1 MAKKEYKGYS
11 DEQMEDVQSIQAKQE
26 EICRM
31 VRRIWC
37 EPLLDKLTDMV
48 KRIYRRGSK

>member
-1 MAKKEYKGYS
+1 MSKKEYKGYTE
-11 DEQMEDVQSIQAKQE
+11 EQMDEVKDIQAKQE

-31 VRRIWC
+31 VRRIWS

-48 KRIYRRGSK
+48 KRIYRRGAR